1 MTIFQAIIL
10 GIIQGVAEF
19 LPISSSAHLIV
30 FPYLFGWEE
39 SSLAF
44 DVALHFGTM
53 MAVLVIFFKDWWNL
67 FIGAIKDIKN
77 KKKTTNG
84 KMFWYLVVATIPAAI
99 VGFLLDDVIEN
110 VIRNNIWLIASALA
124 IMGMLIYLGDK
135 WATHHY
141 KKEKKFEDI
150 TLKEAIIIGISQAFA
165 VIPGFSRSG
174 TTILAGRLQGIS
186 KEAITKF
193 TFLLSVPVICGA
205 TVLKVTDLAL
215 TKEVIVGII
224 SSFAMGIIAIKFLL
238 NYIKKHDFSVFA
250 FYRVIL
256 ALVVFIKLIFFKQ
269 DINSL
274 LIQYSGSTEAW

>member
-1 MTIFQAIIL
+1 MTIFRAIIL
-10 GIIQGVAEF
+10 GIIQGIAEF
-19 LPISSSAHLIV
+19 LPISSSAHLII

-39 SSLAF
+39 SGLAF

-53 MAVLVIFFKDWWNL
+53 MAVILIFFKDWWNL
-67 FIGAIKDIKN
+67 FVGAIKDVKE

-84 KMFWYLVVATIPAAI
+84 KMFWYLIIATIPAALAG
-99 VGFLLDDVIEN
+99 VLLDNVIED
-110 VIRNNIWLIASALA
+110 VIRNKVWIVALALA
-124 IMGMLIYLGDK
+124 IMGLLIYVGDK
-135 WATHHY
+135 WASKHY
-141 KKEKKFEDI
+141 KKETEFEDI
-150 TLKEAIIIGISQAFA
+150 TLKQALIVGISQAFA

-205 TVLKVTDLAL
+205 TILKVGDLAL

-224 SSFAMGIIAIKFLL
+224 TSFATGIIAIKFLL
-238 NYIKKHDFSVFA
+238 RYIKKHDFSIFA

-256 ALVVFIKLIFFKQ
+256 AIIVLVKLIIF
-269 DINSL
+269 
-274 LIQYSGSTEAW
+274 

>member
-1 MTIFQAIIL
+1 MSVLKAIIL

-19 LPISSSAHLIV
+19 LPISSSAHLIL

-39 SSLAF
+39 SGLAF

-53 MAVLVIFFKDWWNL
+53 MAVLAIFFKDWWNL
-67 FIGAIKDIKN
+67 FIGAIKDIKG
-77 KKKTTNG
+77 KKKSTNG
-84 KMFWYLVVATIPAAI
+84 RMFWYLIIATVPAALT
-99 VGFLLDDVIEN
+99 GLLLDDVIEN
-110 VIRNNIWLIASALA
+110 IIRNKIWIIALSLA
-124 IMGMLIYLGDK
+124 IMGLLIYIGDK
-135 WATHHY
+135 WASKHY
-141 KKEKKFEDI
+141 KKETKFEDI
-150 TLKEAIIIGISQAFA
+150 SLKQALIVGVSQAFA

-205 TVLKVTDLAL
+205 TILKVGDLAF

-224 SSFAMGIIAIKFLL
+224 SSFAMGIISIKFLL
-238 NYIKKHDFSVFA
+238 SYIKKHDFSVFA

-256 ALVVFIKLIFFKQ
+256 ALIVFAKLIFF
-269 DINSL
+269 
-274 LIQYSGSTEAW
+274 

>member
-1 MTIFQAIIL
+1 MTIFKAIIL

-19 LPISSSAHLIV
+19 LPISSSAHLII

-110 VIRNNIWLIASALA
+110 EIRNNIWLIASALA

-150 TLKEAIIIGISQAFA
+150 ILKEALIIGI
-165 VIPGFSRSG
+165 
-174 TTILAGRLQGIS
+174 
-186 KEAITKF
+186 
-193 TFLLSVPVICGA
+193 
-205 TVLKVTDLAL
+205 
-215 TKEVIVGII
+215 
-224 SSFAMGIIAIKFLL
+224 
-238 NYIKKHDFSVFA
+238 
-250 FYRVIL
+250 
-256 ALVVFIKLIFFKQ
+256 
-269 DINSL
+269 
-274 LIQYSGSTEAW
+274 

>member
-1 MTIFQAIIL
+1 MSIFKAIIL

-19 LPISSSAHLIV
+19 LPISSSAHLII

-39 SSLAF
+39 SGLAF

-53 MAVLVIFFKDWWNL
+53 MAVLVIFFKDWWDL
-67 FIGAIKDIKN
+67 FIGAIKDIKT
-77 KKKTTNG
+77 KKKSTNG
-84 KMFWYLVVATIPAAI
+84 RMFWYLVAATVPAALA
-99 VGFLLDDVIEN
+99 GLLLDDVIEN
-110 VIRNNIWLIASALA
+110 VIRNKIWIIALALA
-124 IMGMLIYLGDK
+124 IMGMLIYIGDK
-135 WATHHY
+135 WASKHY
-141 KKEKKFEDI
+141 KKETKFENI
-150 TLKEAIIIGISQAFA
+150 TLKQALIVGVSQAFA

-205 TVLKVTDLAL
+205 TILKVGDLAF

-224 SSFAMGIIAIKFLL
+224 SSFAMGIISIKFLL
-238 NYIKKHDFSVFA
+238 SYIKKHDFSVFA

-256 ALVVFIKLIFFKQ
+256 ALIVFAKLIFF
-269 DINSL
+269 
-274 LIQYSGSTEAW
+274 

>member
-1 MTIFQAIIL
+1 MTIFRAIIL
-10 GIIQGVAEF
+10 GIIQGIAEF
-19 LPISSSAHLIV
+19 LPISSSAHLII

-39 SSLAF
+39 SGLAF

-53 MAVLVIFFKDWWNL
+53 MAVILIFFKDWWNL
-67 FIGAIKDIKN
+67 FVGAIKDVKE

-84 KMFWYLVVATIPAAI
+84 KMFWYLIIATIPAALAG
-99 VGFLLDDVIEN
+99 VLLDNVIES
-110 VIRNNIWLIASALA
+110 VIRNKVWIIALALA
-124 IMGMLIYLGDK
+124 IMGLLIYVGDK
-135 WATHHY
+135 WASKHY
-141 KKEKKFEDI
+141 KKETEFEDI
-150 TLKEAIIIGISQAFA
+150 TLKQALIVGISQAFA

-205 TVLKVTDLAL
+205 TVLKVGDLVF

-224 SSFAMGIIAIKFLL
+224 TSFAMGILTIKFLL
-238 NYIKKHDFSVFA
+238 NYIKKHDFSIFA

-256 ALVVFIKLIFFKQ
+256 ALIIFAKLILFK
-269 DINSL
+269 
-274 LIQYSGSTEAW
+274 

>member
-1 MTIFQAIIL
+1 MTIFRAIIL
-10 GIIQGVAEF
+10 GIIQGIAEF
-19 LPISSSAHLIV
+19 LPISSSAHLII

-39 SSLAF
+39 SGLAF

-53 MAVLVIFFKDWWNL
+53 MAVILIFFKDWWNL
-67 FIGAIKDIKN
+67 FVGAIKDVKE

-84 KMFWYLVVATIPAAI
+84 KMFWYLIIATIPAALAG
-99 VGFLLDDVIEN
+99 VLLDNVIEDVI
-110 VIRNNIWLIASALA
+110 IALALA
-124 IMGMLIYLGDK
+124 IMGLLIYVGDK
-135 WATHHY
+135 WASKHY
-141 KKEKKFEDI
+141 KKETEFEDI
-150 TLKEAIIIGISQAFA
+150 TLKQALIVGISQAFA

-205 TVLKVTDLAL
+205 TILKVGDLAL

-224 SSFAMGIIAIKFLL
+224 TSFATGIIAIKFLL
-238 NYIKKHDFSVFA
+238 RYIKKHDFSIFA

-256 ALVVFIKLIFFKQ
+256 AIIVLVKLIIF
-269 DINSL
+269 
-274 LIQYSGSTEAW
+274 

>member
-1 MTIFQAIIL
+1 MTIFRAIIL
-10 GIIQGVAEF
+10 GIIQGIAEF
-19 LPISSSAHLIV
+19 LPISSSAHLII

-39 SSLAF
+39 SGLAF

-53 MAVLVIFFKDWWNL
+53 MAVILIFFKDWWNL
-67 FIGAIKDIKN
+67 FVGAIKDVKE

-84 KMFWYLVVATIPAAI
+84 KMFWYLIIATIPAALAG
-99 VGFLLDDVIEN
+99 VLLDNVIEG
-110 VIRNNIWLIASALA
+110 VIRNKVWIIALALA
-124 IMGMLIYLGDK
+124 IMGLLIYVGDK
-135 WATHHY
+135 WASKHY
-141 KKEKKFEDI
+141 KKETEFEDI
-150 TLKEAIIIGISQAFA
+150 TLKQALIVGISQAFA

-205 TVLKVTDLAL
+205 TILKVGDLAL

-224 SSFAMGIIAIKFLL
+224 TSFATGVIAIKFLL
-238 NYIKKHDFSVFA
+238 RYIKKHDFSIFA

-256 ALVVFIKLIFFKQ
+256 AIIVLVKLIIF
-269 DINSL
+269 
-274 LIQYSGSTEAW
+274 